1 MRGWVGKFRHFVDY
15 DLWNCDLHNAHVW
28 RRRRIVFMR
37 VAVLLV
43 RNLQSSRSHLW
54 ASALTY
60 YSLFSLVPIV
70 ALGLGVAKGFGLDN
84 QLKEYVRIQLS
95 NNPDVAKYLLDF
107 SDRMLEHT
115 SYGLVAGVGVLLLIF
130 SVLKMIGNIEKAFN
144 YIYGVRRQRPLM
156 LKLSYYL
163 SVLLVCPVLL
173 IAAGSATALLANTV
187 TALAAQYNF
196 FPIQFGIKLL
206 PFPIVWLTLA
216 LIYKFLPYTK
226 VTFGA
231 ALTGAVVSGTL
242 YQFLQI
248 GFVALQVTLSK
259 YNAVYGSFSALPL
272 FMIYLQLSW
281 MIILFGVQISF
292 VCQNVDNIDA
302 EPGGTLLSTRYRRML
317 CLAFSALAAR
327 RYVAGELAPDAEE
340 FSREFHLPSRIV
352 NYVIHVLT
360 GSGVLVATADSDEH
374 APRYLPLLPPD
385 MLTAACVI
393 AHCETF
399 SHGEPPRLSGKL
411 ISEIEKLVGDFELE
425 REKSILSVKLCE
437 LGRDSA

>member
-1 MRGWVGKFRHFVDY
+1 MRGWIGKFRHFVDY

-28 RRRRIVFMR
+28 RRRKIVFIR

-144 YIYGVRRQRPLM
+144 YIYGVRGERPLM

-163 SVLLVCPVLL
+163 SVLLVCPVML
-173 IAAGSATALLANTV
+173 IAAGSATALLANMV

-196 FPIQFGIKLL
+196 FPIRFGIKLL
-206 PFPIVWLTLA
+206 PFPIIWLTLA

-226 VTFGA
+226 VKFGA
-231 ALTGAVVSGTL
+231 ALAGAVVSGTL

-248 GFVALQVTLSK
+248 GFVSLQVALSK

-272 FMIYLQLSW
+272 FMIYLQFSW
-281 MIILFGVQISF
+281 MIVLFGVQISF

-317 CLAFSALAAR
+317 CLAFAALAAR
-327 RYVAGELAPDAEE
+327 CYVTHEAPPDADA
-340 FSREFHLPSRIV
+340 FGREFHLPSRIV
-352 NYVIHVLT
+352 NYVLHVLT
-360 GSGVLVATADSDEH
+360 GSGVLVATAGDERH
-374 APRYLPLLPPD
+374 SSGFLPALPPD
-385 MLTAACVI
+385 EFTAARVV
-393 AHCETF
+393 ALCETF
-399 SHGEPPRLSGKL
+399 SHGVPPKLGGKL
-411 ISEIEKLVGDFELE
+411 VSDIEKLAEEFE
-425 REKSILSVKLCE
+425 RERENSVLSVKLCD